1 MKKILWLLLF
11 GIVTTG
17 GLFVWDR
24 VQDLQHR
31 FPDMDFKRIR
41 FGIASWYSE
50 TDRYINE
57 KTASGE
63 SFDDEKITCAS
74 WNHAF
79 GEKLLVI
86 NLFNWKWTVCRV
98 NDRGPN
104 KRLHREID
112 LSKAAFK
119 EIANPRRGLIL
130 AVIIPTVKKNN
141 GKGF

>member
-1 MKKILWLLLF
+1 MIVVIL
-11 GIVTTG
+11 GIFLWG
-17 GLFVWDR
+17 YME
-24 VQDLQHR
+24 DLHTR
-31 FPDMDFKRIR
+31 FPEMDLSRMRI
-41 FGIASWYSE
+41 GIASWYSE

-63 SFDDEKITCAS
+63 PFDDEMITCAS

-86 NLFNWKWTVCRV
+86 NLLNFRWVVCRV

-112 LSKAAFK
+112 LSKAAFQG
-119 EIANPRRGLIL
+119 IASLRHGLTL
-130 AVIIPTVKKNN
+130 TVIVPTSNRKSQ
-141 GKGF
+141 GS